1 MYFFNIDG
9 LHIPECYLVKIE
21 EIFFLCFY
29 ELFCFTKKETKTQVK
44 HPKLQILIFYENL

>member
-21 EIFFLCFY
+21 EFFFVSMSCFVSP
-29 ELFCFTKKETKTQVK
+29 KKKKKKKKTQIK
-44 HPKLQILIFYENL
+44 HLKLQNSDFL